1 MGKQAGPAGA
11 GWALY
16 ADADGATEPLIEG
29 RAYLGPLLTNNIA
42 EWAALALGL
51 PAGVA
56 AGVQRLVVRPDSGLL
71 MGQLPADEVPDVT
84 WSDGR
89 SVPRH
94 TTCSA
99 QFVALRRRCL
109 GSLRGLASVSVWH
122 VRAHQSAA
130 DEVFGNKHVDI
141 LAKQGRNDSDSLG
154 TTDPGYQLCKECVPG
169 FLVAAAAAA
178 APSPASVSSG
188 LVGAAGGAGA
198 IVSDGE
204 CSGDEDG
211 GGDAPPHIYPD
222 EWAWLAAVEPPPV
235 NARPT
240 MKDLP
245 TKTSDLYG
253 QCWEYMASSWVCVFL
268 GGRYGNWWGPWVF
281 DA

>member
-1 MGKQAGPAGA
+1 M
-11 GWALY
+11 
-16 ADADGATEPLIEG
+16 
-29 RAYLGPLLTNNIA
+29 LGQCRPSNRTWNCFEYSCVHISVLCFLNNYRYIF
-42 EWAALALGL
+42 LKK
-51 PAGVA
+51 
-56 AGVQRLVVRPDSGLL
+56 
-71 MGQLPADEVPDVT
+71 
-84 WSDGR
+84 
-89 SVPRH
+89 
-94 TTCSA
+94 
-99 QFVALRRRCL
+99 
-109 GSLRGLASVSVWH
+109 H

-130 DEVFGNKHVDI
+130 YEVFGNKHVDI

-253 QCWEYMASSWVCVFL
+253 Q
-268 GGRYGNWWGPWVF
+268 
-281 DA
+281 